1 MKIGIIGAGKIGATV
16 AQLFIKAGHAVA
28 VSNSRGP
35 ESLTGLVKKL
45 GDNAIALSKND
56 AAAFGEIVL
65 LAVPWSKPEALP
77 DAKLLNGKIVID
89 AMNPYKASGGLDEL
103 NGWASSEETAKKLP
117 GAVIVKAFNTKN
129 FKHLE
134 TGSRKDLPLQERKA
148 IFIAGD
154 DVAAK
159 AKVSRL
165 IEEIGFAAVDTGSLH
180 DGGKLQE
187 PDSVIYN
194 KDMSCAEAHG
204 LLANYPSD

>member
-28 VSNSRGP
+28 ISNSRGP
-35 ESLTGLVKKL
+35 ESLKELVTQL

-65 LAVPWSKPEALP
+65 LAVPWRDDTALP
-77 DAKLLNGKIVID
+77 DAALVKDKIVID
-89 AMNPYKASGGLDEL
+89 AMNPYKSGGGLYDL
-103 NGWASSEETAKKLP
+103 GKSTSSEETAKKLP
-117 GAVIVKAFNTKN
+117 GSTIVKAFNTKY

-134 TGSRKDLPLQERKA
+134 DGGRKDLPLQERKA
-148 IFIAGD
+148 IFMAGD
-154 DVAAK
+154 NIEAK

-180 DGGKLQE
+180 DGGKKQQPE
-187 PDSVIYN
+187 SAVYN
-194 KDMSCAEAHG
+194 KDMSCAEAHE
-204 LLANYPSD
+204 LLGK